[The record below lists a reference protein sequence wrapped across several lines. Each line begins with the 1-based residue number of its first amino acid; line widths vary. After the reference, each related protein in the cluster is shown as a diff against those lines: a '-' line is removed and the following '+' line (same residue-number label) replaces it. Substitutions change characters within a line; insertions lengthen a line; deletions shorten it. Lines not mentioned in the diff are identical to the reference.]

1 MTIHLSSA
9 ALKHSLAAIQEE
21 LVIFCVGQDL
31 RRATAFRAWAA
42 HRRLDVRSLVGCYR
56 GATEMS
62 FAVVAANYAKVAP
75 WTRAEES
82 VLFLGRVE
90 RNGARPA
97 RLLFADGR
105 AEDLG
110 HFITCSRETA
120 LSCSSWT
127 YDPVAGEY
135 FICVKDCG
143 GNGAG
148 LPVPYVE
155 SVAFQGTGTT
165 D

>member
-9 ALKHSLAAIQEE
+9 SLKHSLAAIQRE

-31 RRATAFRAWAA
+31 RRVAAFRAWAA
-42 HRRLDVRSLVGCYR
+42 HRRLDVRSLIGCYR
-56 GATEMS
+56 GVTEMS
-62 FAVVAANYAKVAP
+62 FVIGTADYAEVAP

-82 VLFLGRVE
+82 VLFLGRVD
-90 RNGARPA
+90 RNRARPA
-97 RLLFADGR
+97 RLIFADGR

-110 HFITCSRETA
+110 HFVTCSRETA

-127 YDPVAGEY
+127 YDPVADEH

-143 GNGAG
+143 GNGTG

-155 SVAFQGTGTT
+155 PGAFQATGSA

>member
-9 ALKHSLAAIQEE
+9 TPGRSLAAIPGK
-21 LVIFCVGQDL
+21 LVIFCVGQEL
-31 RRATAFRAWAA
+31 RRVSAFRAWAA
-42 HRRLDVRSLVGCYR
+42 HRGLNVRSLVGCYR

-62 FAVVAANYAKVAP
+62 FVIGTADYAEVAP

-82 VLFLGRVE
+82 VLFLGRVD

-97 RLLFADGR
+97 RLVFADGR

-110 HFITCSRETA
+110 HFVTCSRETA
-120 LSCSSWT
+120 LACSSWT
-127 YDPVAGEY
+127 YDPVADEY
-135 FICVKDCG
+135 FICVKDSG
-143 GNGAG
+143 DGGAG
-148 LPVPYVE
+148 LPQLFFEPG
-155 SVAFQGTGTT
+155 AFQGTGSA

>member
-9 ALKHSLAAIQEE
+9 IAERSLAALPGK
-21 LVIFCVGQDL
+21 LVIFCVGQEL
-31 RRATAFRAWAA
+31 RRVAAFRAWAA
-42 HRRLDVRSLVGCYR
+42 HRRLNVRSLVGCYR

-62 FAVVAANYAKVAP
+62 FVITAADYAEVAP
-75 WTRAEES
+75 WTSAEES
-82 VLFLGRVE
+82 VLFLGRVD
-90 RNGARPA
+90 RNGARTA
-97 RLLFADGR
+97 RLVFTDGR

-120 LSCSSWT
+120 LDCSSWT
-127 YDPVAGEY
+127 YDPVADEH
-135 FICVKDCG
+135 FICVKDSG
-143 GNGAG
+143 DNGSG

-155 SVAFQGTGTT
+155 PVAFQGTGAT

>member
-42 HRRLDVRSLVGCYR
+42 HRGLDVRSLVGCYR

-62 FAVVAANYAKVAP
+62 FVIMAADYTEVAP
-75 WTRAEES
+75 WTREEES
-82 VLFLGRVE
+82 VLLLGRSD
-90 RNGARPA
+90 RNGARA
-97 RLLFADGR
+97 AALVFADGR

-110 HFITCSRETA
+110 HFVTCPRETA

-127 YDPVAGEY
+127 YDPVADEY

-143 GNGAG
+143 GSGTG
-148 LPVPYVE
+148 LPVSYVE
-155 SVAFQGTGTT
+155 PDAFRNAGAA

>member
-9 ALKHSLAAIQEE
+9 TSGRSLAAIPGR
-21 LVIFCVGQDL
+21 LAIFCVGQEL
-31 RRATAFRAWAA
+31 RRVAAFRAWAA
-42 HRRLDVRSLVGCYR
+42 HRRLHVRSLVGCYR

-62 FAVVAANYAKVAP
+62 FVIGTADYAEVVP

-82 VLFLGRVE
+82 VLFLGRVD

-97 RLLFADGR
+97 RLVFADGR

-110 HFITCSRETA
+110 HFVACSRETA
-120 LSCSSWT
+120 HSCYSWT
-127 YDPVAGEY
+127 YDPVVDEH
-135 FICVKDCG
+135 FICVKDSG
-143 GNGAG
+143 DEGLG
-148 LPVPYVE
+148 LPVQHVE
-155 SVAFQGTGTT
+155 PDAFQNTGAA

>member
-9 ALKHSLAAIQEE
+9 IPERGLAAMPGR
-21 LVIFCVGQDL
+21 LVIFCVGQEL
-31 RRATAFRAWAA
+31 RRVTAFRAWAA

-62 FAVVAANYAKVAP
+62 FVIGTADYAEVAP

-82 VLFLGRVE
+82 VLFLGRVD
-90 RNGARPA
+90 RNRARPA
-97 RLLFADGR
+97 RLIFADSS

-110 HFITCSRETA
+110 RFVTCPRETA

-127 YDPVAGEY
+127 YDPVADEH
-135 FICVKDCG
+135 FICVKDSG
-143 GNGAG
+143 GNGTG

-155 SVAFQGTGTT
+155 PGAFQATGAA

>member
-9 ALKHSLAAIQEE
+9 IPERSLAALPGN
-21 LVIFCVGQDL
+21 LVIFCVGQEL
-31 RRATAFRAWAA
+31 SRVAAFRAWAA
-42 HRRLDVRSLVGCYR
+42 HRRLDVRSLIGCYR
-56 GATEMS
+56 GVTEMS
-62 FAVVAANYAKVAP
+62 FVIGTASYAEVAP

-82 VLFLGRVE
+82 VLFLGRGD

-97 RLLFADGR
+97 KLVFADGR

-110 HFITCSRETA
+110 HFVTCPRETA

-127 YDPVAGEY
+127 YDPVADEY

-143 GNGAG
+143 GSGTG
-148 LPVPYVE
+148 LPVSYVE
-155 SVAFQGTGTT
+155 PDAFRNAGAA